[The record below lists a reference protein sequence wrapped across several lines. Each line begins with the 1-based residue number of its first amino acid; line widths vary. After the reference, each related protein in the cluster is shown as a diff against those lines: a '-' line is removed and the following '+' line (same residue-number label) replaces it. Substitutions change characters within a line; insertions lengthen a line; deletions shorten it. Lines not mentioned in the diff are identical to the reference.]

1 MDTHGISHN
10 IMRYMDLRKHHDDVF
25 CENVKALEQWKMSQM
40 TSCYKNLMTE
50 PSYKYL
56 LEYYFNEIFFGIDLS
71 ELREAKSAT
80 KFIEKFFTSTDMLM
94 AALEYNALTG
104 EINQKITA
112 HITDN
117 NELFDINLF
126 EAFADNLNETVS
138 NRVIQASIKM
148 ARFPAKL
155 SGCERLHK
163 LISDGFA
170 ILKKVDNPEKVVG
183 DLIKHERL
191 ILQRIASGTQPIY
204 IPT

>member
-1 MDTHGISHN
+1 
-10 IMRYMDLRKHHDDVF
+10 
-25 CENVKALEQWKMSQM
+25 
-40 TSCYKNLMTE
+40 
-50 PSYKYL
+50 
-56 LEYYFNEIFFGIDLS
+56 
-71 ELREAKSAT
+71 
-80 KFIEKFFTSTDMLM
+80 
-94 AALEYNALTG
+94 
-104 EINQKITA
+104 
-112 HITDN
+112 
-117 NELFDINLF
+117 
-126 EAFADNLNETVS
+126 
-138 NRVIQASIKM
+138 M